1 MNRANKLRILGLV
14 LVLGGGAAAWSYHT
28 GRIGHAA
35 PPTSAFVLYGNIE
48 VRQVELGFRLA
59 GRLKTMAFE
68 EGQAVT
74 AGTVLASL
82 DTRPLEDALRIAN
95 ADVASADANL
105 KRLIAGN
112 RPPEIARAEA
122 AVEEASAAQ
131 KNANV
136 NLERSQQ
143 LVDSGALSRSQYD
156 DALAASR
163 MADARLASANDSYH
177 LLLQGSRREDIAA
190 GRAGLQAAEARV
202 ASAETSLADAAL
214 VAPSDGVVL
223 SRVREPGAI
232 VSPNDVVYV
241 LSLTRS
247 TWVRAYIAEPLLP
260 KVRLG
265 MKVVI
270 LSDESPPS
278 PIAGHVGFV
287 SPVAEFTPKSVE
299 TPELRTDLVYR
310 IRIIVDDA
318 AAGLQ
323 QGLPVT
329 VRIEPDGKT

>member
-1 MNRANKLRILGLV
+1 MKRSMKLGIVGLV
-14 LVLGGGAAAWSYHT
+14 LALGGVAGAWLYRT
-28 GRIGHAA
+28 GRIGHAVPA
-35 PPTSAFVLYGNIE
+35 TNVLTLYGNIE
-48 VRQVELGFRLA
+48 VRQAELGFRLA
-59 GRLKTMAFE
+59 GRLKTMLFE
-68 EGQAVT
+68 EGQPVT
-74 AGTVLASL
+74 AGMLLASL
-82 DTRPLEDALRIAN
+82 DARPFEDELRIAK

-131 KNANV
+131 KNASV
-136 NLERSQQ
+136 SLERAQS
-143 LVDSGALSRSQYD
+143 LVDAGAMPRSQFD
-156 DALAASR
+156 DAVAASH
-163 MADARLASANDSYH
+163 MADARLASANDTYR

-190 GRAGLQAAEARV
+190 GRAGLQASEARV
-202 ASAETSLADAAL
+202 ASAETALADTSL
-214 VAPSDGVVL
+214 VAPSDGIVL
-223 SRVREPGAI
+223 SRVREPGSI

-265 MKVVI
+265 MKVEI
-270 LSDESPPS
+270 LSDETPPR
-278 PIAGHVGFV
+278 PIVGHVGFV

-310 IRIIVDDA
+310 IRIIVDDVA
-318 AAGLQ
+318 PGLQ

-329 VRIEPDGKT
+329 VRIEPGGKT